1 MFTPADPI
9 KRQRLKKTLIIV
21 ILATIPCYLLGLIIA
36 WIGNTVKNQPTQT
49 PTVELVIT
57 ENPVYVTPTLPVP
70 TAIFATF
77 TLTLTP
83 TEGPTPTPSAT
94 YFIPSPTPSYTTTFT
109 PTFTAT
115 ASDTPPPPTETPT
128 AILTDSPNP

>member
-1 MFTPADPI
+1 MFTPTDHI
-9 KRQRLKKTLIIV
+9 NRQRLKKTFIIV

-36 WIGNTVKNQPTQT
+36 WIGNTVKNQPTRT
-49 PTVELVIT
+49 PTVEFVVT
-57 ENPVYVTPTLPVP
+57 ENPVYMSPTLPVP
-70 TAIFATF
+70 TVIFATF

-83 TEGPTPTPSAT
+83 TLGATPTPSAT
-94 YFIPSPTPSYTTTFT
+94 YFIPSSTPSFTPTFT

-128 AILTDSPNP
+128 ETLTP

>member
-1 MFTPADPI
+1 MFAPADPI

-36 WIGNTVKNQPTQT
+36 WIGNAVKDQPTQT
-49 PTVELVIT
+49 PTSEIVIT
-57 ENPVYVTPTLPVP
+57 EGPIYMTPTLPVP
-70 TAIFATF
+70 TVLFATF

-94 YFIPSPTPSYTTTFT
+94 YFIPSPTPSYTATFT
-109 PTFTAT
+109 PTATAT
-115 ASDTPPPPTETPT
+115 ASDTPPLPTETPT
-128 AILTDSPNP
+128 ETIIP

>member
-1 MFTPADPI
+1 MFAPADPL
-9 KRQRLKKTLIIV
+9 KRQRLKKTLIII

-49 PTVELVIT
+49 PTVEFIIT
-57 ENPVYVTPTLPVP
+57 EPSLFLSPTLPFP
-70 TAIFATF
+70 TVQFATA

-83 TEGPTPTPSAT
+83 TLGPSPTPSAT
-94 YFIPSPTPSYTTTFT
+94 YFIPSPTPSFTATFT

-115 ASDTPPPPTETPT
+115 ATDTPLPPTETPT
-128 AILTDSPNP
+128 NAPVP

>member
-1 MFTPADPI
+1 MFAPADPI

-36 WIGNTVKNQPTQT
+36 WIGNTVKNQPTRT
-49 PTVELVIT
+49 PTVEFVVT
-57 ENPVYVTPTLPVP
+57 DNPIYMTPTLPVP
-70 TAIFATF
+70 TILFATF

-94 YFIPSPTPSYTTTFT
+94 YFIPSSTSSRTPTFT
-109 PTFTAT
+109 PTASFTPTAT
-115 ASDTPPPPTETPT
+115 FTSTPEPPTETPT
-128 AILTDSPNP
+128 ETLTP

>member
-1 MFTPADPI
+1 MFAPADPI
-9 KRQRLKKTLIIV
+9 KRHRLKKTLIIA

-49 PTVELVIT
+49 PTVEFIIT
-57 ENPVYVTPTLPVP
+57 EGPLYVSPTLPVP

-77 TLTLTP
+77 TLTPTP

-94 YFIPSPTPSYTTTFT
+94 YFIPSPTPSYTATFT

-115 ASDTPPPPTETPT
+115 ASNTPPPPTEIPAETTTEP
-128 AILTDSPNP
+128 PP